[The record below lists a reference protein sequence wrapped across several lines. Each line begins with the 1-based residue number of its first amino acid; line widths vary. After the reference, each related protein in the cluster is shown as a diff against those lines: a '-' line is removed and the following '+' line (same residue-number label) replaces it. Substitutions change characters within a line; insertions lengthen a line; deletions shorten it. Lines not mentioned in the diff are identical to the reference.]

1 MNDPVLTPAGGQ
13 PANPFQ
19 QATTQPGQ
27 QPAAAPVGVPG
38 DEQPQYLT
46 RQEAETL
53 RQNILREAQSLVD
66 KSRNGI
72 EKKVAEIRE
81 QMGANGVQLSAEQ
94 EATLR
99 ANLEKQPAATSPAQ
113 PVTAQP
119 AQAPQLQAQIDPA
132 LAIASAVMQR
142 AGVTILETDPE
153 FEKIR
158 PHIGADGNVT
168 DALAMLQSLNDAI
181 SAKKTREAAKANP
194 SARLPL
200 GGTQP
205 AGQTATTSHDAW
217 RADNLFKK

>member
-19 QATTQPGQ
+19 QATTQSGQ
-27 QPAAAPVGVPG
+27 QPAAAPVGVQG

-46 RQEAETL
+46 RQEAEAL

-66 KSRNGI
+66 KSSSRT
-72 EKKVAEIRE
+72 EKKVQEIRE
-81 QMGANGVQLSAEQ
+81 QMSANGVQLSADQ

-99 ANLEKQPAATSPAQ
+99 ANLERTPAAPSTAQ
-113 PVTAQP
+113 PVAAQP

-132 LAIASAVMQR
+132 LAIASAVMER

-153 FEKIR
+153 FEKIK
-158 PHIGADGNVT
+158 PHIKDGSVP
-168 DALAMLQSLNDAI
+168 DALAMLAALNDAI

-200 GGTQP
+200 GGAQP
-205 AGQTATTSHDAW
+205 AGHPVTTAREAW
-217 RADNLFKK
+217 NADNLFK